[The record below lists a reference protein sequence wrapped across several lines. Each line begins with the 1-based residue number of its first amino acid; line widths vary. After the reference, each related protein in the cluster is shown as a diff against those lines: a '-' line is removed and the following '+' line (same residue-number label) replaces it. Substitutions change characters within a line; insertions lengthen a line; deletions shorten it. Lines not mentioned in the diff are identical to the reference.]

1 MAQTMTRVSTPPP
14 VRSAPRVKLPWPA
27 SIYQTAVG
35 KKWVMGLTG
44 VALLGFIVV
53 HMIGNLHLYEGPLE
67 IHEYAETL
75 RDLGTKLVPR
85 TWLLWAMRIGLI
97 IAFGLHIHSAYS
109 LSRMS
114 LAAGQPTHKSGDG
127 RRRLQ
132 TLGAGAQRYP
142 GGRNYIAANF
152 ASRTMRW
159 TGPIIGLYLFY
170 HLADLTWGW
179 FNPDFVRGD
188 PYHNVS
194 ESLSSIPVAILYIV
208 ANVALAVHIF
218 HGTWSMFQSLGVNSP
233 RYNHLRRYL
242 ASGLAGIILVGNLS
256 FPIFVQAGV
265 IDDDGRSF
273 VEELERQEAAEGEE
287 G

>member
-67 IHEYAETL
+67 IHQYAETL

-97 IAFGLHIHSAYS
+97 AAFGLHIHSAYS

-114 LAAGQPTHKSGDG
+114 MAAGQPTHQSGD
-127 RRRLQ
+127 RRRGLRVV
-132 TLGAGAQRYP
+132 GAGAQRYP
-142 GGRNYIAANF
+142 GGRSYIAANF

-194 ESLSSIPVAILYIV
+194 ESLSSIPVAILYTV
-208 ANVALAVHIF
+208 ANVALAVHVF

-233 RYNHLRRYL
+233 LYNHLRRYL
-242 ASGLAGIILVGNLS
+242 AAGLAGIILVGNLS

-265 IDDDGRSF
+265 IDDGGRSI
-273 VEELERQEAAEGEE
+273 VEELQHQEAAEGEE